1 MAQDELQAFVQ
12 ELAAQLGETDE
23 QPIQLLTAVVE
34 NCGVDFARQL
44 LKETQ
49 EIEAQGGMM
58 VKSGQRRRTTGGV
71 FFYLARGRVSHR
83 LRTKIFGV
91 QQSDKPKPPP
101 PPPVPAFNWK
111 ERVALIQ
118 PLLAESGE
126 ISTVKI
132 TLIGRPGK
140 IETRKDLV
148 ITTMTHVAKSPTL
161 PKGVPMP
168 PPTPTLYT
176 VYIAAKQWRRVE
188 DAAQDPDDTLIIEGT
203 ASYDPD
209 IQGIAVFAMSVT
221 SKKLEQKKR
230 EGQKAAPPATAS
242 ERADAPPPFTPR
254 SSLPLEPLPPPPPE
268 PVPEPQILLP
278 NAPPEVNQKLAELYA
293 AASLYRQ
300 KVATLA
306 SKPAGQQFG
315 LEMTQK
321 LLKNT
326 EAEIA
331 AIEQR
336 YAK

>member
-1 MAQDELQAFVQ
+1 MSQDELQAFIQ
-12 ELAAQLGETDE
+12 DLAAQLGETDE

-44 LKETQ
+44 LKETI

-71 FFYLARGRVSHR
+71 FFYLARGRISHK
-83 LRTKIFGV
+83 LRNKIFGV
-91 QQSDKPKPPP
+91 QESDKPKEPPP
-101 PPPVPAFNWK
+101 PPIPAFNWK
-111 ERVALIQ
+111 ERVTLIQ

-126 ISTVKI
+126 INTVKV

-140 IETRKDLV
+140 IESRKDLV
-148 ITTMTHVAKSPTL
+148 ITTMTHSAKSPTL
-161 PKGVPMP
+161 PKGVPP
-168 PPTPTLYT
+168 PPQTPTLYT

-188 DAAQDPDDTLIIEGT
+188 EAAQDPEDALIIEGT
-203 ASYDPD
+203 ASYDPE
-209 IQGIAVFAMSVT
+209 IHGVAVFAMSVT

-230 EGQKAAPPATAS
+230 EGQKAGSQTAGD
-242 ERADAPPPFTPR
+242 RADTPPPFTAR
-254 SSLPLEPLPPPPPE
+254 SAPLEPLPQPTEPPAPAPE
-268 PVPEPQILLP
+268 PLLP

-300 KVATLA
+300 KIATLA
-306 SKPAGQQFG
+306 AKPAGQQFG

-326 EAEIA
+326 ETEIA

-336 YAK
+336 YGK

>member
-12 ELAAQLGETDE
+12 DLAAQLNETDE
-23 QPIQLLTAVVE
+23 QPIQLLMAVVE
-34 NCGVDFARQL
+34 NCGMDFARQL
-44 LKETQ
+44 LQETV

-58 VKSGQRRRTTGGV
+58 IKNGERRRTTGGV
-71 FFYLARGRVSHR
+71 FFYLARGRISHR
-83 LRTKIFGV
+83 LRNKIFGD
-91 QQSDKPKPPP
+91 QQSDQPKPPP
-101 PPPVPAFNWK
+101 PPPIPAFNWK

-118 PLLAESGE
+118 PLLDESGE
-126 ISTVKI
+126 ISTVKV

-148 ITTMTHVAKSPTL
+148 ITTMSHTAKSPTL
-161 PKGVPMP
+161 PKGVPP
-168 PPTPTLYT
+168 PPQTPTLYT

-188 DAAQDPDDTLIIEGT
+188 EAAQDAEDALIIEGT
-203 ASYDPD
+203 ASYDAE
-209 IQGIAVFAMSVT
+209 IQGVAVFAMSVT

-230 EGQKAAPPATAS
+230 EGQKGATQASTAA
-242 ERADAPPPFTPR
+242 ERADAPTFTPR
-254 SSLPLEPLPPPPPE
+254 STPIEPLPLPPE
-268 PVPEPQILLP
+268 PPAAAPEPLLP

-300 KVATLA
+300 KIATLA
-306 SKPAGQQFG
+306 AKPAGQQFG

-326 EAEIA
+326 ESEIA

-336 YAK
+336 YGQ